1 VICVTR
7 GAAKHAKVAFA
18 CYKQAQSRRW
28 FCGDPRK
35 TRCCAA
41 DAAQAAE
48 DGPLI
53 VQIGPPISAQP
64 MELGAD
70 QNIIFTA

>member
-1 VICVTR
+1 ML
-7 GAAKHAKVAFA
+7 
-18 CYKQAQSRRW
+18 RRN
-28 FCGDPRK
+28 
-35 TRCCAA
+35 
-41 DAAQAAE
+41 AAQAAE

-70 QNIIFTA
+70 QKHNLHSSREPATRAAGW